1 MPKYLPS
8 LSIIFFILFI
18 VSCGDESDENPQ
30 TKVTIT
36 AISPDKGLPGTD
48 VTITGTGFSPV
59 KAENIVTLGSV
70 SVEVITATEKQLVVR
85 IPEDGVTSPIVV
97 KVNNSEASSLTFKVQ
112 KMPLIL
118 AAPVAGSIGSTF
130 VMDAKYVGPEIG
142 DNVVKVNGAIAEVV
156 TINKYTSAGDP
167 EQRYQLTVKVPVVE
181 SGPVTLSY
189 DGLQVTVVD
198 HLTIEPY
205 PTDFS
210 PKGGA
215 AGTVVTIT
223 GLNFKETV
231 GQNTISV
238 GGKTAIVT
246 SASKTQVQVQVG
258 GSPSEFGMVVV
269 NNVVAPGFFTGTA
282 IPALSPSTGPVGT
295 WVILYNM
302 KAGPEGI
309 VVKFNGV
316 TATELDLAD
325 GIKARVPAGATTGP
339 VTMSLNGFTSVSK
352 TDFTVQ

>member
-8 LSIIFFILFI
+8 LSTIFFIILL
-18 VSCGDESDENPQ
+18 VSCGEESDENPQ
-30 TKVTIT
+30 SKVTIA

-48 VTITGTGFSPV
+48 VTITGSGFSPV
-59 KAENIVTLGSV
+59 KTENIVTLGPV
-70 SVEVITATEKQLVVR
+70 GAEVITATEKQLVIR
-85 IPEDGVTSPIVV
+85 IPENAVTSAILV

-118 AAPVAGSIGSTF
+118 ASHVAGAIGTNIIF
-130 VMDAKYVGPEIG
+130 DAKYVGPGIT
-142 DNVVKVNGAIAEVV
+142 DNVVKVNGVVAEVV
-156 TINKYTSAGDP
+156 SVTKYTSAGDP

-198 HLTIEPY
+198 HLTISPY

-215 AGTVVTIT
+215 AGTVVTIN

-231 GQNTISV
+231 GENTVTI
-238 GGKTAIVT
+238 GGKVATVI
-246 SASKTQVQVQVG
+246 SASKTQLQVQVG
-258 GSPSEFGMVVV
+258 GSPSEFGLVVV
-269 NNVVAPGFFTGTA
+269 NNVIAPGFYSGTA
-282 IPALSPSTGPVGT
+282 IPTLSPSTGPVGT

-316 TATELDLAD
+316 TATELDLTD
-325 GIKARVPAGATTGP
+325 GIKARVPENATTGP
-339 VTMSLNGFTSVSK
+339 VTIGLNGFTSVSK